1 MGCGTGAQIV
11 TDKAPGA
18 GAPYSQAV
26 SSGNMLFV
34 SGQTGKVPGAGLA
47 EGGLEAQVKMT
58 CTPLLKTDQITP
70 ATLYE
75 TIYRQG

>member
-1 MGCGTGAQIV
+1 MCGTGAQIV

-47 EGGLEAQVKMT
+47 EGGLEAQVKMAF
-58 CTPLLKTDQITP
+58 TPLREMDQTAR
-70 ATLYE
+70 ATRYVA
-75 TIYRQG
+75 IG